1 MRLSEICIERP
12 VFATVLSLIIT
23 LIGLVSL
30 SKLSVRE
37 YPRIDEPVVTV
48 STDYR
53 GASPE
58 IIESQVTKPLED
70 SIAGIEGVEILTSI
84 SRAERSQITVRFSL
98 DRDPDSAASDVR
110 DRVSRARSRL
120 PTETSDP
127 VISKVEADAQPII
140 WLTFNSETLSLLELS
155 DLANRVVKPRL
166 QTLPGAS
173 DVRIF
178 GDRRYAM
185 RIWVDAQRMAA
196 RGLVIQD
203 LEEALRRQNIEVPS
217 GAIETPGREL

>member
-12 VFATVLSLIIT
+12 VFATVLTLVIT

-70 SIAGIEGVEILTSI
+70 SIAGI
-84 SRAERSQITVRFSL
+84 
-98 DRDPDSAASDVR
+98 
-110 DRVSRARSRL
+110 
-120 PTETSDP
+120 
-127 VISKVEADAQPII
+127 
-140 WLTFNSETLSLLELS
+140 
-155 DLANRVVKPRL
+155 
-166 QTLPGAS
+166 
-173 DVRIF
+173 
-178 GDRRYAM
+178 
-185 RIWVDAQRMAA
+185 
-196 RGLVIQD
+196 
-203 LEEALRRQNIEVPS
+203 
-217 GAIETPGREL
+217 